1 MTVKSFTNFNVFS
14 RYLGSHFISF
24 HALFLM
30 FTLVSFSTLIS
41 SRTEKM
47 SHPGLKFNTRIYN
60 LISVP
65 QITRLLLGDTIISSK
80 TDQHNGSK
88 KEKRSYGEVKNNS
101 TMLKTL
107 PFIKIIYLKQQSSI
121 LRCFCRLKFEKSLIN
136 NTFFSF
142 IFHSKMISSYS

>member
-1 MTVKSFTNFNVFS
+1 
-14 RYLGSHFISF
+14 
-24 HALFLM
+24 M
-30 FTLVSFSTLIS
+30 FTLVTFSTLIS
-41 SRTEKM
+41 SRTEKI

-65 QITRLLLGDTIISSK
+65 QITRLLLGDAIISSK
-80 TDQHNGSK
+80 IDPHNGSK
-88 KEKRSYGEVKNNS
+88 KEKRSYGEVKNN
-101 TMLKTL
+101 TMLKIL
-107 PFIKIIYLKQQSSI
+107 PFIKILYLKQQSSI